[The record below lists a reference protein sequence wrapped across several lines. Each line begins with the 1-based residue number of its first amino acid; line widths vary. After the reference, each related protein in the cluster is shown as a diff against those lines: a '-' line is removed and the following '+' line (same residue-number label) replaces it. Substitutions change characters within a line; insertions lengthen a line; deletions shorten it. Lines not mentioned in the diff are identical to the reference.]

1 MYETMYID
9 ADTPLFKAAKSVQ
22 TDYIVATHKESGWSE
37 RFKNK
42 TALWGHHSK
51 KEGGWLAIR
60 NKSYSDDVWL
70 PEDLEVEEC
79 AELNTE
85 LTDHLEQAMIQFN
98 GFIGKMKRLEFA
110 KDYVLFIGGE
120 GNFRYD
126 SAKLQPY
133 KGQRKDKPL
142 IFHELK
148 MKVIQQ
154 YGKRVVLANGV
165 EADDLCGIVGW
176 DNFLNFRKTG
186 IWRDCIAF
194 VDKDLK
200 MICSP
205 SFNYEDKSPEI
216 VIPTVMDCARHF
228 CEQLL
233 SGDQATD
240 NILGLPNFTPAMQ
253 EKYEVGRTRGI
264 GAATAS
270 RFLRTC
276 ESPKELYERVLEAYK
291 DYYGVEKEKL
301 EGFRGESLEW
311 NYLDYID
318 ESAKLLWMRRH
329 LDDDFNI
336 RDRLKAMKI
345 EFEDCS

>member
-1 MYETMYID
+1 MYETVYID

-22 TDYIVATHKESGWSE
+22 VDFIIASYPSKGWE
-37 RFKNK
+37 QRFKNK
-42 TALWGHHSK
+42 TELWGHHSK
-51 KEGGWLAIR
+51 KEGGWLSGR
-60 NKSYSDDVWL
+60 NASFPEDVWL

-79 AELNTE
+79 AELDTE
-85 LTDHLEQAMIQFN
+85 ILDHLEQAMIQFN
-98 GFIGKMKRLEFA
+98 GFIGKIKRLEFA

-133 KGQRKDKPL
+133 KGLRKDKPL
-142 IFHELK
+142 LFHELK
-148 MKVIQQ
+148 MKVIQT
-154 YGKRVVLANGV
+154 YGKRITLANNL

-176 DNFLNFRKTG
+176 NNYLNFRQTG
-186 IWRDCIAF
+186 VWRDCLAF

-205 SFNYEDKSPEI
+205 SFNYDDKTPEI
-216 VIPTVMDCARHF
+216 VIPTIEDCARHF

-240 NILGLPNFTPAMQ
+240 NILGLPNFTTEMQ
-253 EKYEVGRTRGI
+253 EKYQIGKTRGI

-276 ESPKELYERVLEAYK
+276 NTPQEMYERVTEAYK
-291 DYYGVEKEKL
+291 SYYGVERKVVV
-301 EGFRGESLEW
+301 GFRGEQLNW
-311 NYLDYID
+311 NYLDYIN
-318 ESAKLLWMRRH
+318 ENAKLLWMRRT
-329 LDDDFNI
+329 LDDDFDI
-336 RDRLKAMKI
+336 RERLKLMGV
-345 EFEDCS
+345 EYEDS